1 MKTKWRMDF
10 EYRATGS
17 LYVMAESQ
25 EEADREFARLQHRCP
40 DALDGEASVEIT
52 NRVNTRRTE
61 D

>member
-1 MKTKWRMDF
+1 MDF